1 MVALLHFAALVGA
14 VVAQST
20 VETQTVPLGG
30 GQTGTNTV
38 TVPVSSSSAFK
49 VETQTIPLGGGQTGT
64 NTITVPVSSSLSGY
78 KVETQTIPL
87 GGGQFGTN
95 TVTVPVS
102 SSLSGYKV
110 ETQTIPLGGGQ
121 FGTNTVTVPLSA
133 VMTTQVVT
141 ALTTFCPSAT
151 VLSVNNKNYTITSA
165 TTLTITDCPCTI
177 TGTMDSQATVT
188 TSLPVAYTGAAEV
201 VKPAVAMLALGAMA
215 LF

>member
-64 NTITVPVSSSLSGY
+64 NT
-78 KVETQTIPL
+78 
-87 GGGQFGTN
+87 
-95 TVTVPVS
+95 
-102 SSLSGYKV
+102 
-110 ETQTIPLGGGQ
+110 
-121 FGTNTVTVPLSA
+121 VTVPLSA

-177 TGTMDSQATVT
+177 IGTMDSQATAT
-188 TSLPVAYTGAAEV
+188 TSMPVAYTGAAEV